1 MTDDRFSGSPS
12 IVFDLGG
19 VLLDW
24 DPRYLYRKLF
34 DDEAE
39 MEYFL
44 TQVCSPQWNAQQDA
58 GRPFAEAVAELSER
72 FPQYQAMIEAYHTR
86 WDEMLRGAIDG
97 TVEIL
102 AELRARGY
110 FLCALS
116 NWSAET
122 FPFARRR
129 FEFLDW
135 FEVIVLS
142 GEEETIKPDPAI
154 YRILLE
160 RIGRPA
166 RECVFLDDAP
176 RNVRA
181 ARDLG
186 FTAVPFE
193 SPARLREQLK
203 ALDLDV

>member
-1 MTDDRFSGSPS
+1 
-12 IVFDLGG
+12 
-19 VLLDW
+19 
-24 DPRYLYRKLF
+24 
-34 DDEAE
+34 
-39 MEYFL
+39 
-44 TQVCSPQWNAQQDA
+44 VCSPQWNAQQDA
-58 GRPFAEAVAELSER
+58 GRPFAEAVTELSER

-86 WDEMLRGAIDG
+86 WNEMLRGAIEG

-142 GEEETIKPDPAI
+142 GEEETIKPEPAI

-166 RECVFLDDAP
+166 RECVFIDDAP